1 MPPPPNQP
9 NIQRLANM
17 AMREMLRTMVQT
29 EARPLNVAER
39 LAVKLRTHR
48 PLIRFGLM
56 KPLREVSGMSLLA
69 KFGKPLS
76 PPCASE
82 TIKFRRWLPPD
93 APSSELPPQSLPH
106 PLAHIGQNQAQRRHL
121 MRKRSSAKPH
131 QS

>member
-1 MPPPPNQP
+1 MPLPPNQP

-39 LAVKLRTHR
+39 LAVKLRIHR

-69 KFGKPLS
+69 KFGKPL
-76 PPCASE
+76 PPPGASE
-82 TIKFRRWLPPD
+82 TIKFRRWLPPSD
-93 APSSELPPQSLPH
+93 APLQPSTPPIPPAQAPTEAQAPQAPAAQSRGTPGT
-106 PLAHIGQNQAQRRHL
+106 PI
-121 MRKRSSAKPH
+121 P
-131 QS
+131 